1 MCSRKGRTVE
11 NPWTSI
17 LFSSLFCFLQFFP
30 YHALP
35 PTFMYFVVTVLH
47 FLATLYSQMNCPTA
61 SIKYWWSIPGVQ
73 CNTLRH
79 IVYQSRYSYIHSK
92 QVSSQFTQW
101 QAWIQIFAEFTD
113 TNPPGHIWWFC
124 AKIRW
129 DQSRSSS
136 ANYLQESR
144 CQAFFAGIH
153 SLAFSC

>member
-1 MCSRKGRTVE
+1 MCSRKGRTVQ

-17 LFSSLFCFLQFFP
+17 PFSSLFCFPAVLPLSCTSSNFHVLCRDCP
-30 YHALP
+30 ALSRHSILP
-35 PTFMYFVVTVLH
+35 NELS
-47 FLATLYSQMNCPTA
+47 YSINQILMVNSRRA
-61 SIKYWWSIPGVQ
+61 MQ
-73 CNTLRH
+73 H
-79 IVYQSRYSYIHSK
+79 IETHRLPKEYSYIHSK